1 MPAANPKLYFLNF
14 LRHGHHHSLT
24 FVRTFVKIFV
34 SPSFH
39 ICCHPIA
46 VINSQFTDPHSSQQ
60 HEGLQHRMFQL
71 PIGRTYIAGEAW
83 MEEAETNVCL
93 YLIQCPMPYLPLLMN
108 LLAQFF
114 SPFPI
119 QKLFNFDIYWFFTE
133 KTVASVGF
141 EGEHADHLTT
151 TTAQPQNVIMTLGNM
166 KSMPWHIIRHLRLQ
180 RKLIRSKWWKCS
192 KTCFSPLMAM
202 SSFDNSQYNQ
212 KL

>member
-83 MEEAETNVCL
+83 MEEAETNVYL
-93 YLIQCPMPYLPLLMN
+93 YLIQCPLPYPPLLMN

-114 SPFPI
+114 FCISYTKTFQLWHLLIFYRKNCSFSGIRRRARWPLDHHHGPTS
-119 QKLFNFDIYWFFTE
+119 KCYHDSRKYE
-133 KTVASVGF
+133 K
-141 EGEHADHLTT
+141 HA
-151 TTAQPQNVIMTLGNM
+151 MT
-166 KSMPWHIIRHLRLQ
+166 
-180 RKLIRSKWWKCS
+180 
-192 KTCFSPLMAM
+192 
-202 SSFDNSQYNQ
+202 YN
-212 KL
+212 